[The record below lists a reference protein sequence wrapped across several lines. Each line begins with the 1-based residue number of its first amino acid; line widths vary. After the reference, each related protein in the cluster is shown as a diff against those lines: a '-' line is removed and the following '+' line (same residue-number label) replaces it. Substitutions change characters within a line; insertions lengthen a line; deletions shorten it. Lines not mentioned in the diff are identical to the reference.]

1 MELIRAEHLDGDDLI
16 VIDEVVY
23 FVADIRENARMNGIW
38 VEYTTD
44 LQCTGAS
51 RFFQYDEMVTVT
63 TVEELSQVS

>member
-16 VIDEVVY
+16 VINEVVY

>member
-51 RFFQYDEMVTVT
+51 RFFQYDDMVTVT

>member
-63 TVEELSQVS
+63 TVKELSQVS

>member
-1 MELIRAEHLDGDDLI
+1 MALIRAEHLEEGDLI
-16 VIDEVVY
+16 VINGVAN

-51 RFFQYDEMVTVT
+51 CFFQYGDMVTVT
-63 TVEELSQVS
+63 TVEAGV